1 MVVRSGPTFR
11 NSVEV
16 RTVEF
21 AGSLFD
27 AGEPIP
33 GDFPQVAFSGRS
45 NVGKSSLINVLLRR
59 TRKKLARVSATPG
72 KTRSLN
78 FYLVNERFFL
88 VDLPGFG
95 FARVSSRV
103 RRSWKA
109 LVEDYLVGEP
119 KLRGVVHLVDARH
132 DPTAT
137 DLEMVEFL
145 AKKGLPTLVVL
156 TKIDKL
162 KRLARKK
169 SVTEAVRLL
178 NLDED
183 QVLGFSSKTGEGR
196 EELLA
201 ALDALIGAGQNGKDE
216 IGREDEVEEDKIG
229 EDEIG
234 P

>member
-1 MVVRSGPTFR
+1 M
-11 NSVEV
+11 EV

-27 AGEPIP
+27 ASAPVPGEL
-33 GDFPQVAFSGRS
+33 PQVAFSGRS

-78 FYLVNERFFL
+78 FYLVNDVFFL

-103 RRSWKA
+103 RQSWKA
-109 LVEDYLVGEP
+109 LVEDYLVGEL

-132 DPTAT
+132 DPTNT

-145 AKKGLPTLVVL
+145 ATKGIPTLVVL
-156 TKIDKL
+156 TKMDKL
-162 KRLARKK
+162 KRMARE
-169 SVTEAVRLL
+169 SAVATAVERLSI
-178 NLDED
+178 DED

-196 EELLA
+196 EELLT
-201 ALDALIGAGQNGKDE
+201 ALEDLIDDE
-216 IGREDEVEEDKIG
+216 TAQ
-229 EDEIG
+229 
-234 P
+234 

>member
-1 MVVRSGPTFR
+1 MEVRS
-11 NSVEV
+11 VQ
-16 RTVEF
+16 F

-27 AGEPIP
+27 AGAPVP
-33 GDFPQVAFSGRS
+33 GDLPQVAFSGRS

-78 FYLVNERFFL
+78 FYLVNDLFFL

-132 DPTAT
+132 DPTIT

-145 AKKGLPTLVVL
+145 ATRGLPALVVL
-156 TKIDKL
+156 TKMDKL
-162 KRLARKK
+162 KRMARE
-169 SVTEAVRLL
+169 SAVAVAAERL
-178 NLDED
+178 NIDED
-183 QVLGFSSKTGEGR
+183 QVLGFSSKTSEGR
-196 EELLA
+196 EELLT
-201 ALDALIGAGQNGKDE
+201 ALDDLIGVDE
-216 IGREDEVEEDKIG
+216 TAQ
-229 EDEIG
+229 
-234 P
+234 

>member
-1 MVVRSGPTFR
+1 VKI
-11 NSVEV
+11 

-27 AGEPIP
+27 AGEPVP
-33 GDFPQVAFSGRS
+33 GDLPQVAFSGRS
-45 NVGKSSLINVLLRR
+45 NVGKSSLINVLLGR
-59 TRKKLARVSATPG
+59 TRKKIARVSATPG
-72 KTRSLN
+72 KTQSLN
-78 FYLVNERFFL
+78 FYLVNEQFFL

-95 FARVSSRV
+95 FARVASKV

-132 DPTAT
+132 DPTVT
-137 DLEMVEFL
+137 DFKMVEFL

-156 TKIDKL
+156 TKMDKL
-162 KRLARKK
+162 KRMAKEK
-169 SVTEAVRLL
+169 TVAVAMQKLKI
-178 NLDED
+178 DED

-196 EELLA
+196 DELLM
-201 ALDALIGAGQNGKDE
+201 ALDALIEVDENGKDE
-216 IGREDEVEEDKIG
+216 S
-229 EDEIG
+229 G

>member
-1 MVVRSGPTFR
+1 MK
-11 NSVEV
+11 V

-27 AGEPIP
+27 AGAPLP
-33 GDFPQVAFSGRS
+33 GDLPQVAFSGRS

-59 TRKKLARVSATPG
+59 TRKKIARVSATPG

-78 FYLVNERFFL
+78 FYLVNDRFFL

-95 FARVSSRV
+95 FAKVSARV
-103 RRSWKA
+103 RQSWRK
-109 LVEDYLVGEP
+109 LVEEYLVGEP
-119 KLRGVVHLVDARH
+119 KLRGVVHLVDSRH

-145 AKKGLPTLVVL
+145 AARGLPTLVVL
-156 TKIDKL
+156 TKMDKL
-162 KRLARKK
+162 KRMAREK
-169 SVTEAVRLL
+169 VVATAVERLKV
-178 NLDED
+178 DED
-183 QVLGFSSKTGEGR
+183 QVLNFSSKTGQGR

-201 ALDALIGAGQNGKDE
+201 ALDDLIGADE
-216 IGREDEVEEDKIG
+216 IR
-229 EDEIG
+229 

>member
-1 MVVRSGPTFR
+1 MEVRS
-11 NSVEV
+11 VQ
-16 RTVEF
+16 F

-27 AGEPIP
+27 AGAPVP
-33 GDFPQVAFSGRS
+33 GDLPQVAFSGRS

-78 FYLVNERFFL
+78 FYLVNDLFFL

-132 DPTAT
+132 DPTIT

-145 AKKGLPTLVVL
+145 ATRGLPALVVL
-156 TKIDKL
+156 TKMDKL
-162 KRLARKK
+162 KRMARE
-169 SVTEAVRLL
+169 SAVAGAAERL
-178 NLDED
+178 NIDED
-183 QVLGFSSKTGEGR
+183 QVLGFSSKTSEGR
-196 EELLA
+196 EELLT
-201 ALDALIGAGQNGKDE
+201 ALDDLIGVDE
-216 IGREDEVEEDKIG
+216 TAQ
-229 EDEIG
+229 
-234 P
+234 

>member
-1 MVVRSGPTFR
+1 M
-11 NSVEV
+11 EV

-27 AGEPIP
+27 VGAPVP
-33 GDFPQVAFSGRS
+33 RDLPQVAFSGRS

-78 FYLVNERFFL
+78 FYLVNDLFFL

-95 FARVSSRV
+95 FARVSSRG

-109 LVEDYLVGEP
+109 QVEDYLVGEP

-132 DPTAT
+132 DPTIT

-145 AKKGLPTLVVL
+145 AARGVPTLVVL
-156 TKIDKL
+156 TKMDKL
-162 KRLARKK
+162 KRMARE
-169 SVTEAVRLL
+169 SAVAAAVERL
-178 NLDED
+178 NIDED

-196 EELLA
+196 EELLT
-201 ALDALIGAGQNGKDE
+201 ALDDLIGVDE
-216 IGREDEVEEDKIG
+216 TAQ
-229 EDEIG
+229 
-234 P
+234 

>member
-1 MVVRSGPTFR
+1 VKI
-11 NSVEV
+11 

-27 AGEPIP
+27 AGEPVP
-33 GDFPQVAFSGRS
+33 GDLPQVAFSGRS
-45 NVGKSSLINVLLRR
+45 NVGKSSLINVLLGR

-72 KTRSLN
+72 KTQSLN
-78 FYLVNERFFL
+78 FYLVNKQFFL

-95 FARVSSRV
+95 FARVASKV

-132 DPTAT
+132 DPTVT
-137 DLEMVEFL
+137 DFKMVEFL

-156 TKIDKL
+156 TKMDKL
-162 KRLARKK
+162 KRMAKEK
-169 SVTEAVRLL
+169 TVAVAIQKLKI
-178 NLDED
+178 DED

-196 EELLA
+196 DELLM
-201 ALDALIGAGQNGKDE
+201 ALDALIEVDENGKDE
-216 IGREDEVEEDKIG
+216 S
-229 EDEIG
+229 G

>member
-1 MVVRSGPTFR
+1 MK
-11 NSVEV
+11 V

-27 AGEPIP
+27 AGAPVP
-33 GDFPQVAFSGRS
+33 GDLPQVAFSGRS

-59 TRKKLARVSATPG
+59 TRKKLAHVSGTPG

-78 FYLVNERFFL
+78 FYLVNDCFFL

-95 FARVSSRV
+95 FARASSRV
-103 RRSWKA
+103 RRSWKE

-132 DPTAT
+132 DPTII

-145 AKKGLPTLVVL
+145 AEKGLPTLVVL
-156 TKIDKL
+156 TKMDKL
-162 KRLARKK
+162 KRMARERTM
-169 SVTEAVRLL
+169 TEAVERLRI
-178 NLDED
+178 DED

-196 EELLA
+196 EELLT
-201 ALDALIGAGQNGKDE
+201 ALDDLIGVDENGQ
-216 IGREDEVEEDKIG
+216 
-229 EDEIG
+229 
-234 P
+234 

>member
-1 MVVRSGPTFR
+1 MK
-11 NSVEV
+11 V

-27 AGEPIP
+27 TGAPVP
-33 GDFPQVAFSGRS
+33 GDLPQVAFSGRS

-59 TRKKLARVSATPG
+59 TRKKLAHVSATPG

-78 FYLVNERFFL
+78 FYLVNDRFFL

-103 RRSWKA
+103 RRSWKT

-132 DPTAT
+132 DPTIT

-145 AKKGLPTLVVL
+145 AEKGLPTLVVL
-156 TKIDKL
+156 TKMDKL
-162 KRLARKK
+162 KRMARERT
-169 SVTEAVRLL
+169 VTEAVERL
-178 NLDED
+178 NIDED

-196 EELLA
+196 EELLT
-201 ALDALIGAGQNGKDE
+201 ALDHLIGVDE
-216 IGREDEVEEDKIG
+216 DGH
-229 EDEIG
+229 
-234 P
+234 

>member
-1 MVVRSGPTFR
+1 M
-11 NSVEV
+11 EV

-27 AGEPIP
+27 PGAPVP
-33 GDFPQVAFSGRS
+33 GDLPQVAFSGRS

-78 FYLVNERFFL
+78 FYLVNDRFFL

-95 FARVSSRV
+95 FARASSRM
-103 RRSWKA
+103 RQSWRT

-119 KLRGVVHLVDARH
+119 KLRGVVHLVDARR
-132 DPTAT
+132 DPTTT

-145 AKKGLPTLVVL
+145 AEKGLPTLVVL
-156 TKIDKL
+156 TKMDKL
-162 KRLARKK
+162 KRLARERT
-169 SVTEAVRLL
+169 VTQAVKRLKI
-178 NLDED
+178 DAD

-196 EELLA
+196 EELLT
-201 ALDALIGAGQNGKDE
+201 ALDDLVGVEKNGKN
-216 IGREDEVEEDKIG
+216 EVR
-229 EDEIG
+229 

>member
-1 MVVRSGPTFR
+1 M
-11 NSVEV
+11 EV

-27 AGEPIP
+27 ASAPVPGEL
-33 GDFPQVAFSGRS
+33 PQVAFSGRS

-78 FYLVNERFFL
+78 FYLVNDVFFL

-103 RRSWKA
+103 RQSWKA
-109 LVEDYLVGEP
+109 LVEDYLVGEL

-132 DPTAT
+132 DPTNT

-145 AKKGLPTLVVL
+145 ATRGVPTLVVL
-156 TKIDKL
+156 TKMDKL
-162 KRLARKK
+162 KRMARE
-169 SVTEAVRLL
+169 SAVATAVEQL
-178 NLDED
+178 NIDED

-196 EELLA
+196 EELLT
-201 ALDALIGAGQNGKDE
+201 ALEDLIGVDE
-216 IGREDEVEEDKIG
+216 TAQ
-229 EDEIG
+229 
-234 P
+234 